1 MWSEATWAN
10 HSLSQST
17 ISGCHVFGEQMLS
30 TSAFGGTFWLQTI
43 KAPFQATRVPSSS
56 VSKPCI
62 DSHHL
67 TCCLGPQFFTHSL
80 QGSGNNAVVRV
91 TLVFGQLWW
100 RSVAFRVRAVI
111 LMTCASYFAA
121 PQKQKLFT
129 LLFSSLC
136 LRCLFGFFLI
146 TGSLC
151 IFCLVRKPFG
161 LWSWYSLP
169 SCTCWFPLLNLLFHF

>member
-1 MWSEATWAN
+1 M
-10 HSLSQST
+10 SQSLT
-17 ISGCHVFGEQMLS
+17 FPKHHFWTSCLRRANVEHISLW
-30 TSAFGGTFWLQTI
+30 GTFWLQTI
-43 KAPFQATRVPSSS
+43 KTPFQATRVPSSS
-56 VSKPCI
+56 VYKPCI

-111 LMTCASYFAA
+111 FLMTCASYFAV

-129 LLFSSLC
+129 LPFSSLC
-136 LRCLFGFFLI
+136 LSCLFGFFSHHRVFVYLLSGKKASWTVILI
-146 TGSLC
+146 
-151 IFCLVRKPFG
+151 
-161 LWSWYSLP
+161 
-169 SCTCWFPLLNLLFHF
+169 